1 MPDYSRRRC
10 RTCSRAS
17 AKARRAGVRCTPALE
32 GSFDPVAWA
41 LLLVACDAGFV
52 IRAAAHRGEALLE
65 AGLLEDRLDL
75 LDGLLRRVEVAEAEL
90 FADLEQVL
98 HVGGPLLAPGLADGG
113 EHEVRVAAHA
123 LVVEG
128 AAPLG
133 EHRDVRAAAAAL
145 DLHATDYLVDHG
157 DVTLLDDDTL
167 WYCYYCYTCQSR
179 CPRHNSVAV
188 INQVIRGMQVESGR
202 GRPHV
207 AMFAEWCGAFYAK
220 GMGGDPH
227 LMFPAIG
234 EAWGEK
240 WTTYMEHLLEIRE
253 ELGLGDL
260 YPPEKVVKEVQ
271 TIFEETGFKERLAAV
286 RGGADDEAGVAGD
299 EK

>member
-75 LDGLLRRVEVAEAEL
+75 LDDLFRRVEVAEAEL

-133 EHRDVRAAAAAL
+133 EHLHVRAAAAAV
-145 DLHATDYLVDHG
+145 DLHG
-157 DVTLLDDDTL
+157 DAGLLGGVAQRGE
-167 WYCYYCYTCQSR
+167 CG
-179 CPRHNSVAV
+179 VAV
-188 INQVIRGMQVESGR
+188 
-202 GRPHV
+202 
-207 AMFAEWCGAFYAK
+207 
-220 GMGGDPH
+220 
-227 LMFPAIG
+227 G
-234 EAWGEK
+234 EAADVRDEAFSRGAQDDAGAAAGALGERVP
-240 WTTYMEHLLEIRE
+240 ERHGLDAGLL
-253 ELGLGDL
+253 
-260 YPPEKVVKEVQ
+260 
-271 TIFEETGFKERLAAV
+271 
-286 RGGADDEAGVAGD
+286 EAGVARRARRVDALRAREQAVDGAAAGMAATTGVRRLVEAD
-299 EK
+299 AETRGHLVHEGVQLVILRQGTAGVEEQRRRALGGQAGCTLP